1 MNQWFLKFEIPNTTC
16 L

>member
-1 MNQWFLKFEIPNTTC
+1 MVFEIPNTTC